1 MILAL
6 LILLTFQFLGEGTVA
21 LLNLFIPGPVLGMV
35 YFFIALVLWP
45 PLKEKVEAL
54 SRFMNAHLALFF
66 VPAGVGII
74 DYFDLFGRYGWAM
87 AITLIVSTL
96 ITLGVTAWFF
106 NLLLKMHPE
115 QEPKHD

>member
-1 MILAL
+1 M
-6 LILLTFQFLGEGTVA
+6 A

-45 PLKEKVEAL
+45 ALKEKVEAL

-87 AITLIVSTL
+87 GITLIISTL
-96 ITLGVTAWFF
+96 ITLAVTAWFF
-106 NLLLKMHPE
+106 NFFLKMNPE
-115 QEPKHD
+115 EPKS